1 MKMMQRQITRSSHGT
16 PRAIAFQK
24 QGMDTNP
31 LDELILSM
39 VTPHWQKVAMLIS
52 KVILDP
58 GFESGDLDVDFEI
71 VASRI
76 EELIA
81 RGRLAVQGDAAQ
93 WRYCEVRVNF

>member
-1 MKMMQRQITRSSHGT
+1 
-16 PRAIAFQK
+16 
-24 QGMDTNP
+24 
-31 LDELILSM
+31 
-39 VTPHWQKVAMLIS
+39 MLIS

-81 RGRLAVQGDAAQ
+81 GGRLAVQGDAAQ